1 MLGLQTVLLE
11 KPAEGIAR
19 IVLNRPEA
27 RNAQNYQLI
36 YDLVAAFNHV
46 GQDNQIKVIIL
57 AGAGPHFSSGHDLR
71 ELRTLDED
79 RPYDRFSPISGWGG
93 FDEPGAAGLFARE
106 QEIYMEAV
114 KRWRNLPKPTI
125 AQVQGKCIA
134 GGLML
139 AWACDL
145 IVASE
150 DAEFSDPVVQW
161 GVCGV
166 ERPGGSRIRDGE
178 PSCRAPRPG
187 RFHPRPRKKDRIEAN
202 VWTAHDKGSCEQ
214 DHGYHGT
221 DQRHRQRLWPPS
233 RLSRLFARVRN
244 ECSKA
249 SGQRARR
256 TENGLIISSF
266 FSLKVTQRFEFA
278 IRKKNNNRVRDGK
291 RVTWRF
297 NFAYTPSSLRR
308 ASAGAS
314 RKVVFLVRGAGSGVN
329 RDNPA

>member
-1 MLGLQTVLLE
+1 MLGLKTVLVE
-11 KPAEGIAR
+11 KPADGIAR
-19 IVLNRPEA
+19 VVLNRPEA

-36 YDLVAAFNHV
+36 YDLIAAFDHV
-46 GQDNQIKVIIL
+46 ARDNQIKVVIL

-106 QEIYMEAV
+106 QEIYLAAV

-166 ERPGGSRIRDGE
+166 EWF
-178 PSCRAPRPG
+178 A
-187 RFHPRPRKKDRIEAN
+187 HPWELGPRKAKEMLFTGDSWSAQEAREFGMVN
-202 VWTAHDKGSCEQ
+202 QVVAPQALEGFTLGLAKKI
-214 DHGYHGT
+214 
-221 DQRHRQRLWPPS
+221 
-233 RLSRLFARVRN
+233 A
-244 ECSKA
+244 SKPMF
-249 SGQRARR
+249 
-256 TENGLIISSF
+256 GLRMT
-266 FSLKVTQRFEFA
+266 KEA
-278 IRKKNNNRVRDGK
+278 
-291 RVTWRF
+291 
-297 NFAYTPSSLRR
+297 
-308 ASAGAS
+308 
-314 RKVVFLVRGAGSGVN
+314 VN
-329 RDNPA
+329 RTMDIMGQTNAIDSVFGLHHVCHAYSRESGMSAATRPASDLIGRKAD